1 MDGRREYNMDLQIIG
16 PVHIIIIH
24 LGNNYVQIRLDT
36 TVSYIHIFDSL
47 ILQTLII
54 KMLADQ
60 VSATRE

>member
-1 MDGRREYNMDLQIIG
+1 MDGRREYMDLQIIG

-24 LGNNYVQIRLDT
+24 IGNYYVQIRLDT
-36 TVSYIHIFDSL
+36 TVLHIFDSL

-60 VSATRE
+60 VSAERE